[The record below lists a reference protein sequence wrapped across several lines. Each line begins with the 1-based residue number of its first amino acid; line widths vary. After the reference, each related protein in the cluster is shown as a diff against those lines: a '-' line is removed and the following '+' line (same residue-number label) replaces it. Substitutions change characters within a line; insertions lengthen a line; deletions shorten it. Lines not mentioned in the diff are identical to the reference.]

1 MTLSRKQIPS
11 PNYSSRGGA
20 TVRLIVL
27 HTAEGART
35 IEELGNFFAN
45 SSSQVSSHVGA
56 DDKTNIVGEY
66 VKRNNKAWTAANA
79 NPYAVQIE
87 LCGLASW
94 TKSQWK
100 NEHQTMLENCA
111 KWIAEEAA
119 KFGIPITK
127 LSPAQAQGSGRGV
140 CQHKDLGS
148 WGGGHHD
155 CGSGFPMD
163 DVLKMAQQYAGG
175 GSGQGDDYMNPPAWL
190 WDWLDWYETT
200 DRDPAKKP
208 KGAPDKIPDWAW
220 DYQKEVHNIA
230 KRKGMT
236 QSERDWIDWRVA
248 GSDPAKRP
256 EGAPDTIP
264 EFWWDDNSYVLAFD
278 NPNIDTASRGGN
290 DG

>member
-1 MTLSRKQIPS
+1 VI
-11 PNYSSRGGA
+11 
-20 TVRLIVL
+20 

-35 IEELGNFFAN
+35 IEELGNFFA
-45 SSSQVSSHVGA
+45 STSSQVSSHCGA
-56 DDKTNIVGEY
+56 DDKVNTVGEY

-79 NPYAVQIE
+79 NPVAVQLE
-87 LCGLASW
+87 LCGFASW
-94 TKSQWK
+94 TKSTWH
-100 NEHQTMLENCA
+100 NEHQKMLENCA

-163 DVLKMAQQYAGG
+163 DVLKMAKNYAGG
-175 GSGQGDDYMNPPAWL
+175 GGGGEDYMNPPAWL
-190 WDWLDWYETT
+190 WDWLEWYECTS
-200 DRDPAKKP
+200 RENSERPAGVP
-208 KGAPDKIPDWAW
+208 NDIPQWAW

-236 QSERDWIDWRVA
+236 PSERDWIDWRVQ
-248 GSDPAKRP
+248 GSKPEDRP
-256 EGAPDTIP
+256 DGAPETIP
-264 EFWWDDNSYVLAFD
+264 EFWWVDNDYVLKFD
-278 NPNIDTASRGGN
+278 NPNLDTASAPRG
-290 DG
+290 